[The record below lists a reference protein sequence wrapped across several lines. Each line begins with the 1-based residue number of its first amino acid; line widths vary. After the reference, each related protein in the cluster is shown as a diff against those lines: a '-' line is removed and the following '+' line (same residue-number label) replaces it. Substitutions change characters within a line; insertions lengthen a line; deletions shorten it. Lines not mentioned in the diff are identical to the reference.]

1 MTAPDEEFSS
11 EEQDRE
17 SLANIVGEEL
27 ETLLPF
33 TAKFRRGMTQ
43 MGGMFVLAGRS
54 LSRLLR
60 PPSSFPAIVYQV
72 ETLGARSLSIAT
84 LTAAFAGLVIA
95 IQFAFFLARF
105 GVQHTV
111 GKVVVLTLF
120 RELAPVLTALT
131 VGARIGSGI
140 AAELGSMAVTEQVD
154 AVRALGADPIKKL
167 VVPRVYAC
175 LLVMPMLTILADV
188 TGFVAGALVTKF
200 EYDISLG
207 QFFTSALE
215 TVDERDFLSGVGK
228 SVVFGLIIAV
238 VGCYKGLN
246 VHGGTEG
253 VGRATTQTVAVA
265 SVAVLLADFFLTKLL
280 LTIE

>member
-1 MTAPDEEFSS
+1 MTAPDEQFSS

-27 ETLLPF
+27 ESLLPF
-33 TAKFRRGMTQ
+33 TAKLRRGMTQ
-43 MGGMFVLAGRS
+43 MGGMFVLAGRA

-60 PPSSFPAIVYQV
+60 PPNSFPAIVYQV

-131 VGARIGSGI
+131 VGGRIGSGI
-140 AAELGSMAVTEQVD
+140 AAELGSMTVTEQVD

-175 LLVMPMLTILADV
+175 LLVMPLLTILADV

-200 EYDISLG
+200 EYDISLA

-215 TVDERDFLSGVGK
+215 TVDEGDFLSGVGK

>member
-1 MTAPDEEFSS
+1 
-11 EEQDRE
+11 
-17 SLANIVGEEL
+17 
-27 ETLLPF
+27 
-33 TAKFRRGMTQ
+33 MTQ
-43 MGGMFVLAGRS
+43 MGGMFVLAGRA

-60 PPSSFPAIVYQV
+60 PPNSFPAIVYQV

-131 VGARIGSGI
+131 VGGRIGSGI
-140 AAELGSMAVTEQVD
+140 AAELGSMTVTEQVD

-175 LLVMPMLTILADV
+175 LLVMPLLTILADV

-200 EYDISLG
+200 EYDIS
-207 QFFTSALE
+207 ALE
-215 TVDERDFLSGVGK
+215 TVDEGDFLSGVGK

>member
-1 MTAPDEEFSS
+1 MTAPDEQFSS

-27 ETLLPF
+27 ESLLPF
-33 TAKFRRGMTQ
+33 TAKLRRGMTQ
-43 MGGMFVLAGRS
+43 MGGMFVLAGRA

-60 PPSSFPAIVYQV
+60 PPNSFPAIAYQV
-72 ETLGARSLSIAT
+72 EALGARSLSIAT

-131 VGARIGSGI
+131 VGGRIGSGI
-140 AAELGSMAVTEQVD
+140 AAELGSMTVTEQVD

-175 LLVMPMLTILADV
+175 LLVMPLLTILADV

-200 EYDISLG
+200 EYDISLA

-215 TVDERDFLSGVGK
+215 TVDEGDFLSGVGK

-280 LTIE
+280 LTIQ